1 MKLFAIHRYA
11 NLLLLVN
18 IRELKNYLAIKTIFG
33 LKYSYAVKEFIVET
47 FYWIVYHIFSLL
59 RRTMEESLP
68 TVLGQYD
75 RL

>member
-18 IRELKNYLAIKTIFG
+18 IRELKNDLAVKTIFG
-33 LKYSYAVKEFIVET
+33 LKYSYAVKEFTVET

-59 RRTMEESLP
+59 RRIAEESLP